1 MPDGSIHPIG
11 AENILLRGAKLRNT
25 NWIFG
30 CVLYT
35 GHETKLMMNS
45 SVRAPIKR
53 SNVEKITN
61 KQTILLFAIL
71 LVICFISATASHIWK
86 GQNSDHWYLSGLED
100 KLSSNFFFVLLTF
113 IILYNN
119 LIPISLQVTLEM
131 VRFIQASFIN
141 ADMEMYCEEKDTP
154 AMARTSNLNEEYIL
168 SDKTGTLTRNVMEFK
183 KCSIAGNVFTYSD
196 SEKMIQIMKSNQ
208 SDAVYIREFL
218 TLLSVCQTVVPEVDK
233 SQITPEGKPYIN
245 YQGASPDEAALVRG
259 AQKIGFE
266 FVARTPQHVFINVL
280 GAEEKFVYIFTDK
293 TVAKF

>member
-1 MPDGSIHPIG
+1 MCYIETANLDGETNFKIRHSLKVTTHCLTCEQLVSDLSMASIECDQPNRHLYEFHGNLKMPDGSIHPIG

-45 SVRAPIKR
+45 SIQAPIKR

-86 GQNSDHWYLSGLED
+86 QQNNDHWYLSGLDD
-100 KLSSNFFFVLLTF
+100 KLSSNYFFVLLTF

-141 ADMEMYCEEKDTP
+141 ADIEMYCEEKDTP
-154 AMARTSNLNEEYIL
+154 AMARTSNLNEELGQVLVGEVEVIWSSRL
-168 SDKTGTLTRNVMEFK
+168 PMIISGEIHSFGQNW
-183 KCSIAGNVFTYSD
+183 NSD
-196 SEKMIQIMKSNQ
+196 SKCDGIQ
-208 SDAVYIREFL
+208 
-218 TLLSVCQTVVPEVDK
+218 EVFDRWK
-233 SQITPEGKPYIN
+233 CLY
-245 YQGASPDEAALVRG
+245 
-259 AQKIGFE
+259 
-266 FVARTPQHVFINVL
+266 
-280 GAEEKFVYIFTDK
+280 
-293 TVAKF
+293 